1 MFKQALASGALA
13 LIALLPLAA
22 VRRLASGLAQLSAW
36 LQNDIYRITHTNIK
50 LIQPH
55 LDANAQ
61 AELAR
66 DALRSTLCTSLEMPL
81 IWRRNNRWLQQKIT
95 EVVGEQHLLD
105 VLGAGKGLI
114 VICPHVGN
122 WEVFGRYLP
131 RYAPTTNLYQKPKY
145 DALDALVKRGREQSG
160 ARLVPTNQRG
170 IAQLLKALQRGEII
184 GMLPDQ
190 VPKND
195 AGIYAPFFDVPAL
208 SMTLVHRLIQ
218 RTGCKAVLGYA
229 LRQRDGFAIYF
240 KPALDDIYSAD
251 QQRSVTA
258 LNAMVEMSTAED
270 IAQYQWAY
278 KRFKLLPDGQ
288 RPYQHSTVDEPPG
301 G

>member
-13 LIALLPLAA
+13 CIALLPLAA
-22 VRRLASGLAQLSAW
+22 VRRLARGLARVAAW
-36 LQNDIYRITHTNIK
+36 LKQDIYRIAQINIG
-50 LIQPH
+50 LTQPH
-55 LDANAQ
+55 LDDHAQ
-61 AELAR
+61 AELAFE
-66 DALRSTLCTSLEMPL
+66 ALASTLCTSLEMPL
-81 IWRRNNRWLQQKIT
+81 VWRRDNRWLEPKIQQ
-95 EVVGEQHLLD
+95 VVGEQHLLE
-105 VLGAGKGLI
+105 VLQDKQGVI

-145 DALDALVKRGREQSG
+145 EALDTLVKRGREQSG

-170 IAQLLKALQRGEII
+170 IAQLLKSLQRGEIV

-195 AGIYAPFFDVPAL
+195 AGIYAPFFSVPAL

-218 RTGCKAVLGYA
+218 RTGCRAVLGYA
-229 LRQRDGFAIYF
+229 LRQGSGFAIYF
-240 KPALDDIYSAD
+240 KPALSDIYSED
-251 QQRSVTA
+251 QQRSVAA

-270 IAQYQWAY
+270 IAQYQWSY

-288 RPYQHSTVDEPPG
+288 RPYQQAISVAPKHD
-301 G
+301 